1 MLTSDFTTAEQ
12 DLKTTELFQMFV
24 KEIKYVTVEVNQ
36 EKKTTTLVGKDY
48 RKELSWIDETG
59 NRLADIHKIEYSFV
73 SGDEE

>member
-1 MLTSDFTTAEQ
+1 
-12 DLKTTELFQMFV
+12 MFV

-73 SGDEE
+73 SGNEE

>member
-1 MLTSDFTTAEQ
+1 MLTPDFTSAEQ
-12 DLKTTELFQMFV
+12 DLKTNELFQTFV
-24 KEIKYVTVEVNQ
+24 KEIEHVTLEVNQ

-73 SGDEE
+73 SGNEE